1 MKLQYR
7 RIDHLIQFLKP
18 ISFPTLPTFLFRSIV
33 GKELKHLTCIFR
45 GRPCS
50 GCGLKYTCAYSW
62 MFETP
67 LETQPDVLEGR
78 DRGSHPFL
86 LSVNRGPGEEVQNLI
101 LTVTLF
107 GKAIE
112 YYPYLYYAL
121 LQAGKSGVLRD
132 RIPFEIQDLSCEG
145 QSILLGKDSIHP
157 SSGIQCWELS
167 PSHTNSD
174 TTESRHPYSIEE
186 KVRVVLDTP
195 LRLRIDGKYLDHFT
209 APQFF
214 TALYRRAQILCSL
227 YGLQDEKEDSF
238 RYSSD
243 ESLRIISRSFRWVD
257 YPYYSSRQKTLLRMG
272 GIVGEFLLEG
282 ILQKME
288 KTFLQFGEIF
298 HVGKNTA
305 FGLGRYHT
313 QEL

>member
-1 MKLQYR
+1 
-7 RIDHLIQFLKP
+7 
-18 ISFPTLPTFLFRSIV
+18 
-33 GKELKHLTCIFR
+33 
-45 GRPCS
+45 
-50 GCGLKYTCAYSW
+50 

-86 LSVNRGPGEEVQNLI
+86 LSVNRGAREEVQNLI

-121 LQAGKSGVLRD
+121 LQAGKNGVLRD
-132 RIPFEIQDLSCEG
+132 RIPFEIQDLTCEG
-145 QSILLGKDSIHP
+145 QSILLEKDSIHP
-157 SSGIQCWELS
+157 SLGIQQWELPYS
-167 PSHTNSD
+167 PTSFDSTASL
-174 TTESRHPYSIEE
+174 HPYSGEGKIQI
-186 KVRVVLDTP
+186 VLDTP
-195 LRLRIDGKYLDHFT
+195 LRLRIDGKYSDHFT
-209 APQFF
+209 ASQFF

-227 YGLQDEKEDSF
+227 YGSQEEEKEDSF
-238 RYSSD
+238 RYPSD
-243 ESLRIISRSFRWVD
+243 ESLRIISRSFQWVD

-272 GIVGEFLLEG
+272 GIVGEFVLEG

-288 KTFLQFGEIF
+288 RTLLEFGEIF

-305 FGLGRYHT
+305 FGLGRYYT
-313 QEL
+313 QKL